1 VFDVFKAKWISH
13 NAKAHNSDLSE
24 MSDYI
29 GILQHQHVGL
39 RDRCRVIEGLI
50 EGIDVRLT
58 KLEKH
63 VYPAKR
69 VLQGHKR

>member
-1 VFDVFKAKWISH
+1 
-13 NAKAHNSDLSE
+13 

>member
-1 VFDVFKAKWISH
+1 MFPKISKSEDRLAK
-13 NAKAHNSDLSE
+13 
-24 MSDYI
+24 YI
-29 GILQHQHVGL
+29 ELTNDRVGVLEHQQVGL
-39 RDRCRVIEGLI
+39 RDRCRDIEASI
-50 EGIDVRLT
+50 ETINVRLG